1 VKKCLQNAKKPK
13 SNLGKEQSEALRKL
27 REDDSIV
34 ILPADKGNALVV
46 MNKEDYASK
55 MEEILNGDD

>member
-1 VKKCLQNAKKPK
+1 MKKCLQNAKKPK
-13 SNLGKEQSEALRKL
+13 SNLSKEQREALRKL

>member
-1 VKKCLQNAKKPK
+1 MKKCLQNAKKPK
-13 SNLGKEQSEALRKL
+13 SNLGKEQREARRKL

-34 ILPADKGNALVV
+34 ILPVDKGNALVV